1 LNDMPHLTHLS
12 WPLKRPRSEAETT
25 ISLKQG
31 IPYMSLIRDI
41 MVFVTLKE
49 QKKRELGGEGK
60 RNPPS
65 LPNTRGGR

>member
-1 LNDMPHLTHLS
+1 MPHLTHLS

-49 QKKRELGGEGK
+49 QKKREEAGK
-60 RNPPS
+60 ENE
-65 LPNTRGGR
+65 TRPVFPDHSTKPR

>member
-1 LNDMPHLTHLS
+1 MPHLTHLS

-49 QKKRELGGEGK
+49 QKKREEAGK
-60 RNPPS
+60 ENE
-65 LPNTRGGR
+65 TRPVFPAHSTKPR